1 MITAVITPYEQL
13 VCAGQWA
20 KHFLWIIFLLL
31 QNIFEADTIIS
42 THLHVRKR
50 EIRETSHFSKFS
62 LWKKIVFP
70 QSLNTRRTQVKRYT

>member
-1 MITAVITPYEQL
+1 MITAVITLYDQL
-13 VCAGQWA
+13 VYARQCA
-20 KHFLWIIFLLL
+20 KHFLWIIFLFP

-42 THLHVRKR
+42 THLHVRKL

-70 QSLNTRRTQVKRYT
+70 QSLNTRHTQERR